1 MAATIGNFSSGDVLT
16 AAQMNKMG
24 CEYVGTYTFSGY
36 GGIVCDDIGDF
47 TNYMVQWYGY
57 LNTGSSALYLRF
69 RKGGTEIAGSGY
81 SYGALDVGYSS
92 GSLGSLYNVN
102 VSNIRVG
109 SIQTAG
115 SGVTMF
121 ISQIED
127 GRQHVAWMEGY
138 GSSASYQGTATHY
151 DASYLNPD
159 GFIIYRSAN
168 LATMEMRVYGFHD

>member
-1 MAATIGNFSSGDVLT
+1 MAATIGNFASGDVLT
-16 AAQMNKMG
+16 AAQMNIMG

-36 GGIVCDDIGDF
+36 GGIVCDDMGDF

-57 LNTGSSALYLRF
+57 VNTSSSGLYLRF

-81 SYGALDVGYSS
+81 DYGALDVSYST
-92 GSLGSLYNVN
+92 GSLGSLNSVN
-102 VSNIRVG
+102 SSNIRLG

-121 ISQIED
+121 ISQIVN
-127 GRQHVAWMEGY
+127 GRQHVAWSQGF
-138 GSSASYQGTATHY
+138 GDSASYQGTATHY
-151 DASYLNPD
+151 DSSYVNPD
-159 GFIIYRSAN
+159 GFIIYRTAN